1 MHREE
6 HMLHKVMDS
15 EKKVDSGKLYNDF
28 LNLNISRRLN
38 DELMKNRDAGI
49 NFLLST
55 LVIDLIFGIHD

>member
-1 MHREE
+1 
-6 HMLHKVMDS
+6 MLHKVMDS